1 MDDAAVP
8 SELDRREFLR
18 RSAAAAVAGG
28 ALALTARA
36 PRAVA
41 QADASL
47 APFLHG
53 VASGDPVSDGV
64 VIWTRADPGTDRGRT
79 LPVSWRVANDT
90 ELQDVVADGTA
101 EARPERDWTVKVDV
115 RGLEPGR
122 TYFYGFESDGGA
134 SLTGRTKTAPA
145 AGVDHVRFG
154 VVSCSNLPDGFFNA
168 YARLAERDDLDA
180 IVHLGDYLY
189 ESGNQSDVGR
199 PADPPHEIVTLDDYR
214 ARYGQY
220 RLDPDLRRV
229 HQQHPFVNT
238 WDDHETT
245 NNSWYGGAENHSPDE
260 GDWFVRKRAAAQAF
274 DEWIPIRLPDQSGRV
289 PEDGT
294 RVYRTLPYGD
304 LADLIM
310 IDTRLEGR
318 DEPVSETPSFEP
330 ENDDPARSILGE
342 AQEAW
347 LAAELTSSQQRGT
360 AWRVLGNGVML
371 GHWNGIGLPDTG
383 FITFLRAEG
392 IALNGDQWDGYSAT
406 RKRLY
411 DVLAGANSLAVPITN
426 TVVLT
431 GDLHVS
437 FALDLPRN
445 PFINTYNPVTGDGS
459 LAVEMVT
466 PSITSS
472 NFDDQTGAPSD
483 PLEALMMAANPHF
496 KYSEIDS
503 NGYLVLDVTRER
515 VQGDWFHV
523 DTVRQPS
530 TVEAFTEAWKTET
543 GSMRLTRGTGP
554 AAEGVRAP
562 AAPSGRPAQ
571 PAPTPAAT
579 PAAGVA
585 APVGGNRLPAT
596 GGAAQLGLVGVLL
609 ALGAAVRMRLRRAA
623 RP

>member
-1 MDDAAVP
+1 MT
-8 SELDRREFLR
+8 ELGRREFLR
-18 RSAAAAVAGG
+18 RSGAAAAGG
-28 ALALTARA
+28 ALAFAGRA
-36 PRAVA
+36 PRAAA
-41 QADASL
+41 QADPSL

-53 VASGDPVSDGV
+53 VASGDPLADGV
-64 VIWTRADPGTDRGRT
+64 VIWTRVDPGTDRTRT
-79 LPVSWRVANDT
+79 IPLSWRVATDPAL
-90 ELQDVVADGTA
+90 EDVVVDGTA

-115 RGLEPGR
+115 RGLEPGH
-122 TYFYGFESDGGA
+122 TYFYGFLAEGVA

-145 AGVDHVRFG
+145 AGVTHLRFG

-180 IVHLGDYLY
+180 IIHLGDYLY
-189 ESGNQSDVGR
+189 ESGNQSEVGR
-199 PADPPHEIVTLDDYR
+199 PANPPHEIVTLDDYR

-238 WDDHETT
+238 WDDHEST
-245 NNSWYGGAENHSPDE
+245 NNSWYGGAENHTPDE
-260 GDWFVRKRAAAQAF
+260 GDWFVRKRVAAQAF
-274 DEWIPIRLPDQSGRV
+274 DEWIPIRLPDQSGRI

-294 RVYRTLPYGD
+294 RVYRTVPYGD
-304 LADLIM
+304 LVDLIM

-342 AQEAW
+342 EQEAW
-347 LAAELTSSQQRGT
+347 LAGELTASQQRGT

-392 IALNGDQWDGYSAT
+392 IALNGDQWDGYAAT

-411 DVLAGANSLAVPITN
+411 DVLAGANTLGVPITN
-426 TVVLT
+426 MVVLT

-437 FALDLPRN
+437 FALDLPAN
-445 PFINTYNPVTGDGS
+445 PFIDTYNPVTGDGS

-472 NFDDQTGAPSD
+472 NFDEDTGTSSD
-483 PLEALMMAANPHF
+483 PIEALMMAANPHF

-530 TVEAFTEAWKTET
+530 TVEAFTEAWKTDT
-543 GSMRLTRGTGP
+543 GSQRLSPGAGP
-554 AAEGVRAP
+554 AAEGTRAP
-562 AAPSGRPAQ
+562 PSPASPPVQAAPARPDAAQSG
-571 PAPTPAAT
+571 APQ
-579 PAAGVA
+579 
-585 APVGGNRLPAT
+585 APGGRTIAAT
-596 GGAAQLGLVGVLL
+596 GGTEQLGRVAALVAV
-609 ALGAAVRMRLRRAA
+609 GAAIRLRLRRAA
-623 RP
+623 AGSRDDRD